1 MTTIDTIT
9 DDQIRALETEA
20 GAAGDLEM
28 ATICRVA
35 LGEEESS
42 AWTEE
47 TARTE
52 CVRVIREA
60 EDAR

>member
-20 GAAGDLEM
+20 GAAGDLDM
-28 ATICRVA
+28 AAICRVA
-35 LGEEESS
+35 LGEEDGDE
-42 AWTEE
+42 AA
-47 TARTE
+47 ARAE

-60 EDAR
+60 EAMADAD